1 VSRQKFCFSF
11 NTYNQALEIIKI
23 CKNNNITPIL
33 FVKSNLIEG
42 LGLDWLRELRNMILN
57 NYKNKDYNMYV
68 DVRKNYGLFI
78 SLVEEKINFIKVQAN
93 NEMYLKLKQIAKIN
107 KVLINPNFSVV
118 DLSKSKNKVEKLK
131 KLLKKN

>member
-1 VSRQKFCFSF
+1 MSRQKFCFSF
-11 NTYNQALEIIKI
+11 NTYNQALEIIKV
-23 CKNNNITPIL
+23 CKNNNIIPIL

>member
-1 VSRQKFCFSF
+1 MSRQKFCFSF

-23 CKNNNITPIL
+23 CKNNNIIPIL

-57 NYKNKDYNMYV
+57 NYKKKDYKMYV

-78 SLVEEKINFIKVQAN
+78 SLVEEKINFKEVGYIDFTKMRKIQPTVFSKYGNKIFGLIILLYIFLIFSFNRIK
-93 NEMYLKLKQIAKIN
+93 NE
-107 KVLINPNFSVV
+107 
-118 DLSKSKNKVEKLK
+118 
-131 KLLKKN
+131 

>member
-1 VSRQKFCFSF
+1 MSRQKFCFSF

>member
-1 VSRQKFCFSF
+1 MSRQKFCFSF

-23 CKNNNITPIL
+23 CKNNNIIPIL

-118 DLSKSKNKVEKLK
+118 DLSKSKNKFEKLK